1 MKRIL
6 SLILAVG
13 MLCSLAFAAH
23 AEDFTTYVR
32 AETEAGTI
40 QGYCY
45 DGVNAFLGV
54 PYATAERFQMPQ
66 HVEPWDGVRLAM
78 FVGDV
83 CPANK
88 TTTSGAE
95 FITPSGVDNVENEA
109 NCLNLNIWTPS
120 MEPDAN
126 LPVIFWIHGGGYS
139 SGSSI
144 ELSYYWGYNLAASG
158 EAVFVSINHRLNVLG
173 YLDLSACGE
182 EYRYTGNLGQFD
194 IIAALQ
200 WVQDNIRN
208 FGGDPS
214 NVTIDGQSG
223 GGGKVMTL
231 LGMPAAVPLFAKAI
245 VQSGGVSATPQA
257 NSVAATAQM
266 MENLGL
272 TQDEAGVEALR
283 AMPYTELLAAAN
295 AARAA
300 SGPVVDGD
308 AYPAPTVQDGVWT
321 ELSVDKPVMIGTAL
335 TEIAGNN
342 VKNIARTGRFPADGD
357 LSAYCLLD
365 MSEERF
371 QELLEAKFGDRAE
384 EALAAFQSAYPDIDP
399 RHILFTVA
407 RNDNMVAA
415 KSAAGGP
422 AYSYVFAYIFPV
434 FGGCGAWHTGGD
446 IPFFFRNVDMVD
458 YLIIGDREGAHRL
471 EDTASRALLN
481 FLRTGDPSQE
491 GLAWEPYTAENGA
504 VMVFA
509 ADSEVRYFHD
519 AEFQAILSGN

>member
-1 MKRIL
+1 MKKCL
-6 SLILAVG
+6 SLMLALVMVCSCV
-13 MLCSLAFAAH
+13 MLAH
-23 AEDFTTYVR
+23 AENYTTYVR

-40 QGYCY
+40 QGYNY

-66 HVEPWDGVRLAM
+66 KVAPWEGVRLAM

-83 CPANK
+83 APANK

-95 FITPSGVDNVENEA
+95 FITPSGIDNVENEA
-109 NCLNLNIWTPS
+109 TCLNLNIWTPS
-120 MEPDAN
+120 MDPDAK

-144 ELSYYWGYNLAASG
+144 ELSYYWGYNLAATG

-182 EYRYTGNLGQFD
+182 EWKYTGNLGQYD
-194 IIAALQ
+194 IIAALH
-200 WVQDNIRN
+200 WVHDNIGS
-208 FGGDPS
+208 FGGDPA

-231 LGMPAAVPLFAKAI
+231 LGMPDAVPLFAKAI
-245 VQSGGVSATPQA
+245 VQSGGVSSTPQA

-272 TQDEAGVEALR
+272 TQDAEGVAALK
-283 AMPYTELLAAAN
+283 AMPYVELLAAAN
-295 AARAA
+295 AARAG
-300 SGPVVDGD
+300 SGPVVDGE
-308 AYPAPTVQDGVWT
+308 AYPAPTVADGKWT
-321 ELSVDKPVMIGTAL
+321 DLSVDKPVMIGTAL

-357 LSAYCLLD
+357 LSAYSLPD
-365 MSEERF
+365 MSEEKFR
-371 QELLEAKFGDRAE
+371 ELLTAKFGDRAE
-384 EALAAFQSAYPDIDP
+384 EALEAFKKAYPDMDP

-407 RNDNMVAA
+407 RNDNNVAA
-415 KSAAGGP
+415 KAACGGT
-422 AYSYVFAYIFPV
+422 AYSYVFAYVFPV
-434 FGGCGAWHTGGD
+434 FGGCAAWHTGGD

-458 YLIIGDREGAHRL
+458 YLIIGDRDGAHSL
-471 EDTASRALLN
+471 QDAASRALLN
-481 FLRTGDPSQE
+481 FLKTGDPSQD
-491 GLAWEPYTAENGA
+491 GIAWEPYTPENGA
-504 VMVFA
+504 VMVFD
-509 ADSEVRYFHD
+509 ADSQVEYFHD